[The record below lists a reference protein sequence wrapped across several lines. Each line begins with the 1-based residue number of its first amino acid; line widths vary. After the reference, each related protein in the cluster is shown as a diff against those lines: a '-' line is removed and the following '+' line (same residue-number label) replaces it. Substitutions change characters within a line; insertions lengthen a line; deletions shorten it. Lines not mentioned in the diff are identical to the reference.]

1 MKFWIISPSYR
12 AKDFLH
18 FHINSVKSQVYK
30 NFHHIL
36 ILDDANSDEI
46 DIADSYRNLSSFSY
60 IKTNKSGGALVSHL
74 LGIEKAVELGMQP
87 EDVIV
92 HLDGDDWFFHPYVL
106 QLLEN
111 VYTAQDCWAT
121 YGNYISTDGSPS
133 ICRPVNEKISRLNL
147 THWYFS
153 HLRTFKYF
161 LFQQIKP
168 EDFKD
173 DDDQYFRFGG
183 DVALIVPIIELCPL
197 NKTYFINFPNV
208 VYNRFSPINDDKV
221 NILLQRRTG
230 IILSKRNSYKEISE

>member
-18 FHINSVKSQVYK
+18 FHINSVKSQIYK

-36 ILDDANSDEI
+36 ILDEANSDEI
-46 DIADSYRNLSSFSY
+46 DIVNSYDKSSNFCC
-60 IKTNKSGGALVSHL
+60 IKTTKSGGALASHL

-111 VYTAQDCWAT
+111 VYTAQGCWAT
-121 YGNYISTDGSPS
+121 YGNYISTDGSRS
-133 ICRPVNEKISRLNL
+133 ICRPVTKKISRLDLND
-147 THWYFS
+147 WYFS

-168 EDFKD
+168 QDFKD
-173 DDDQYFRFGG
+173 DEGQYFRIGA
-183 DVALIVPIIELCPL
+183 DVALMVPIIELCPL
-197 NKTYFINFPNV
+197 SKTYFINFPNV
-208 VYNRFSPINDDKV
+208 VYNRFSPINDDKI
-221 NILLQRRTG
+221 NLHLQKRTG
-230 IILSKRNSYKEISE
+230 IVLSNREPYKELDL